1 MTKEYKLALNDYQE
15 LKKLINNILDCP
27 SKGGNISVKL
37 KDDIIIK
44 SSGVDLKSEI
54 DRVSTKDKSFEFYKK
69 WTEIDYLKP
78 SMEINFHKAIK
89 SKYVLHYHPV
99 YILLLQ
105 DDLPFDADVIKYI
118 KPGSDELTEA
128 VSKCNKKIIYLK
140 NHGVILHSD
149 SIQEI
154 KELYFKL
161 SEFNIF
167 KIIRFNYTPDMVVLE
182 NSTDLALHKFIF
194 RVFKNITKIE
204 ELDQDDVNDLLNDE
218 NEMYRIS
225 K

>member
-89 SKYVLHYHPV
+89 SKYVLHYHPI

-149 SIQEI
+149 SLQEI

-167 KIIRFNYTPDMVVLE
+167 EITNFNCTPDMAVLK
-182 NSTDLALHKFIF
+182 NDPDILVHKFF
-194 RVFKNITKIE
+194 LKVFKNITKIE
-204 ELDQDDVNDLLNDE
+204 ELEHEDLLNLLNDE
-218 NEMYRIS
+218 NEIYRS
-225 K
+225 LK

>member
-105 DDLPFDADVIKYI
+105 DDLPFDADVIDYI
-118 KPGSDELTEA
+118 KPGYYELTEA

-149 SIQEI
+149 SLQEI

>member
-1 MTKEYKLALNDYQE
+1 MTKDYKLALNDYQE
-15 LKKLINNILDCP
+15 LKRLVNNILDCP

-105 DDLPFDADVIKYI
+105 DDLTFDADVIDYI

-149 SIQEI
+149 SLQEI
-154 KELYFKL
+154 KDLYNKL

>member
-1 MTKEYKLALNDYQE
+1 MTKDYKLALNDYQE
-15 LKKLINNILDCP
+15 LKKLVNNILDCP

-69 WTEIDYLKP
+69 LTEIDYLKP

-105 DDLPFDADVIKYI
+105 DDLPFDADVIDYI
-118 KPGSDELTEA
+118 KPGSDELAEA

-149 SIQEI
+149 SLQEI

-167 KIIRFNYTPDMVVLE
+167 KNIKFNYTPDMVVLE

-204 ELDQDDVNDLLNDE
+204 ELDQDDVNNLLNDE

>member
-1 MTKEYKLALNDYQE
+1 MTKDYKLALNDYQE
-15 LKKLINNILDCP
+15 LKRLVNNILDCP

-89 SKYVLHYHPV
+89 SKYVLHYHPI

-105 DDLPFDADVIKYI
+105 DDLPFEADVIDYI
-118 KPGSDELTEA
+118 KPGSNELTEA
-128 VSKCNKKIIYLK
+128 VSKCNKKVIYLK

-149 SIQEI
+149 SLQEI

-167 KIIRFNYTPDMVVLE
+167 EITSFNCTPDMVVLK
-182 NSTDLALHKFIF
+182 NDPDILVHKFF
-194 RVFKNITKIE
+194 LKVFKNITKIE

>member
-105 DDLPFDADVIKYI
+105 DDLPFDADVIDYI

-149 SIQEI
+149 SLQEI

-182 NSTDLALHKFIF
+182 NSMDLALHKFIF

>member
-1 MTKEYKLALNDYQE
+1 MTKDYKLALNDYQE
-15 LKKLINNILDCP
+15 LKKLVNNILDCP

-89 SKYVLHYHPV
+89 SKYVLHYHPI

-154 KELYFKL
+154 KDLYNKL
-161 SEFNIF
+161 SEYNIF
-167 KIIRFNYTPDMVVLE
+167 EITNFNCTPDMAVLK
-182 NSTDLALHKFIF
+182 NDPDILVHKFF
-194 RVFKNITKIE
+194 LKVFKNITKIE
-204 ELDQDDVNDLLNDE
+204 ELEHEDLLNLLNDE

>member
-15 LKKLINNILDCP
+15 LKKLINNIFDCP

-105 DDLPFDADVIKYI
+105 DDLPFDADVIDYI

-149 SIQEI
+149 SLQEI

>member
-105 DDLPFDADVIKYI
+105 DDLPFDADVIDYI

-128 VSKCNKKIIYLK
+128 VSKCNKKVIYLK

-149 SIQEI
+149 SLQEI

>member
-1 MTKEYKLALNDYQE
+1 MTKDYKLALNDYQE
-15 LKKLINNILDCP
+15 LKKLVNNILDCP

-105 DDLPFDADVIKYI
+105 DDLPFDADVIDYI

-149 SIQEI
+149 SLQEI
-154 KELYFKL
+154 KDLYNKL

>member
-1 MTKEYKLALNDYQE
+1 MTKVYKLALNDYQE

-105 DDLPFDADVIKYI
+105 DDLPFDADVIDYI

-149 SIQEI
+149 SLQEI

>member
-1 MTKEYKLALNDYQE
+1 MTKDYKLALNDYQE
-15 LKKLINNILDCP
+15 LKRLVNNILDCP

-105 DDLPFDADVIKYI
+105 DDLPFDTDVIDYI

-149 SIQEI
+149 SLQEI
-154 KELYFKL
+154 KDLYNKL

>member
-89 SKYVLHYHPV
+89 SKYVLHYHPI

-140 NHGVILHSD
+140 NHGVILHSN

-154 KELYFKL
+154 KDLYNKL
-161 SEFNIF
+161 SEYNIF
-167 KIIRFNYTPDMVVLE
+167 EITNFNCTPDMAVLK
-182 NSTDLALHKFIF
+182 NDPDILVHKFF
-194 RVFKNITKIE
+194 LKVFKNITKIE
-204 ELDQDDVNDLLNDE
+204 ELEHEDLLNLLNDE

>member
-69 WTEIDYLKP
+69 WTKIDYLKP
-78 SMEINFHKAIK
+78 SMEINFHKVIK

-105 DDLPFDADVIKYI
+105 DDLPFDADVIDYI
-118 KPGSDELTEA
+118 KPGSDKLTEA
-128 VSKCNKKIIYLK
+128 VSKCNKKVIYLK

-149 SIQEI
+149 SLQEI

-204 ELDQDDVNDLLNDE
+204 ELDQDDVNNLLNDE

>member
-1 MTKEYKLALNDYQE
+1 MTKDYKLALNDYQE
-15 LKKLINNILDCP
+15 LKRLVNNILDCP

-105 DDLPFDADVIKYI
+105 DDLPFDADVIDYI

-128 VSKCNKKIIYLK
+128 VSKCNKKVIYLK

-149 SIQEI
+149 SLQEI

-167 KIIRFNYTPDMVVLE
+167 KIIKFNYTPDMVVLE

>member
-105 DDLPFDADVIKYI
+105 DDLPFDADVIDYI

-149 SIQEI
+149 SLQEI
-154 KELYFKL
+154 KDLYNKL

-194 RVFKNITKIE
+194 MVFKNITKIE

>member
-105 DDLPFDADVIKYI
+105 DDLPFDADVIDYI
-118 KPGSDELTEA
+118 KPGSDELTKA

-149 SIQEI
+149 SLQEI

>member
-27 SKGGNISVKL
+27 SKGGNI
-37 KDDIIIK
+37 

-105 DDLPFDADVIKYI
+105 DDLPFDADVIDYI

-128 VSKCNKKIIYLK
+128 VSKCNKKVIYLK

-149 SIQEI
+149 SLQEI

>member
-1 MTKEYKLALNDYQE
+1 MTKEYKLALNYYQE

-69 WTEIDYLKP
+69 WIEIDYLKP

-89 SKYVLHYHPV
+89 SKYVLHYHPI

-154 KELYFKL
+154 KDLYNKL
-161 SEFNIF
+161 SEYNIF
-167 KIIRFNYTPDMVVLE
+167 EITNFNCTPDMAVLK
-182 NSTDLALHKFIF
+182 NDPDILVHKFF
-194 RVFKNITKIE
+194 LKVFKNITKIE
-204 ELDQDDVNDLLNDE
+204 ELEHEDLLNLLNDE
-218 NEMYRIS
+218 NEIYRS
-225 K
+225 LK

>member
-69 WTEIDYLKP
+69 WIEIDYLKP

-89 SKYVLHYHPV
+89 SKYVLHYHPI

-154 KELYFKL
+154 KDLYNKL
-161 SEFNIF
+161 SEYNIF
-167 KIIRFNYTPDMVVLE
+167 EITNFNCTPDMAVLK
-182 NSTDLALHKFIF
+182 NDPDILVHKFF
-194 RVFKNITKIE
+194 LKVFKNITKIE
-204 ELDQDDVNDLLNDE
+204 ELEHEDLLNLLNDE

>member
-89 SKYVLHYHPV
+89 SKYVLHYHPI

-149 SIQEI
+149 SLQEI

-167 KIIRFNYTPDMVVLE
+167 EITNFNCTPDMAVLK
-182 NSTDLALHKFIF
+182 NDPDILVHKFF
-194 RVFKNITKIE
+194 LKVFKNITKIE

>member
-105 DDLPFDADVIKYI
+105 DDLPFDADVIDYI

-149 SIQEI
+149 SLQEI

>member
-1 MTKEYKLALNDYQE
+1 MTKDYKLALNDYQE
-15 LKKLINNILDCP
+15 LKRLVNNILDCP

-105 DDLPFDADVIKYI
+105 DDLPFDADVIDYI

-149 SIQEI
+149 SLQEI
-154 KELYFKL
+154 KDLYNKL

>member
-1 MTKEYKLALNDYQE
+1 MTKDYKLALNDYQE
-15 LKKLINNILDCP
+15 LKRLVNNILDCP

-89 SKYVLHYHPV
+89 SKYILHYHPV

-105 DDLPFDADVIKYI
+105 DDLPFDADVIDYI
-118 KPGSDELTEA
+118 KPGSDELAEA
-128 VSKCNKKIIYLK
+128 VSKCNKKVIYLK

-149 SIQEI
+149 SLQEI

>member
-1 MTKEYKLALNDYQE
+1 MTKDYKLALNDYQE
-15 LKKLINNILDCP
+15 LKRLVNNILDCP
-27 SKGGNISVKL
+27 SKGGNISVKI
-37 KDDIIIK
+37 KNDIIIK

-54 DRVSTKDKSFEFYKK
+54 DRVSTKDKTFEFYKK

-105 DDLPFDADVIKYI
+105 DDLPFDADVIDYI

-128 VSKCNKKIIYLK
+128 VSKCNKKVIYLK

-149 SIQEI
+149 SLQEI
-154 KELYFKL
+154 KDLYNKL

>member
-1 MTKEYKLALNDYQE
+1 MTKDYKLALNDYQE
-15 LKKLINNILDCP
+15 LKKLVNNILDCP
-27 SKGGNISVKL
+27 SKGGNISVKI
-37 KDDIIIK
+37 KNDIIIK

-54 DRVSTKDKSFEFYKK
+54 DRVSTKDKTFEFYKK

-105 DDLPFDADVIKYI
+105 DDLPFDADVIDYI

-128 VSKCNKKIIYLK
+128 VSKCNKKVIYLK

-149 SIQEI
+149 SLQEI

>member
-1 MTKEYKLALNDYQE
+1 MTKDYKLALNDYQE
-15 LKKLINNILDCP
+15 LKKLVNNILDCP

-37 KDDIIIK
+37 KNDIIIK

-105 DDLPFDADVIKYI
+105 DDLPFDADVIDYI
-118 KPGSDELTEA
+118 KPGSDELAEA

-149 SIQEI
+149 SLQEI
-154 KELYFKL
+154 KDLYNKL

>member
-105 DDLPFDADVIKYI
+105 DDLPFDTDVIDYI

-128 VSKCNKKIIYLK
+128 VSKCNKKVIYLK

-149 SIQEI
+149 SLQEI

>member
-1 MTKEYKLALNDYQE
+1 
-15 LKKLINNILDCP
+15 
-27 SKGGNISVKL
+27 
-37 KDDIIIK
+37 
-44 SSGVDLKSEI
+44 
-54 DRVSTKDKSFEFYKK
+54 
-69 WTEIDYLKP
+69 
-78 SMEINFHKAIK
+78 MEINFHKAIK

-105 DDLPFDADVIKYI
+105 DDLPFDADVIDYI

-149 SIQEI
+149 SLQEI
-154 KELYFKL
+154 KDLYNKL

>member
-1 MTKEYKLALNDYQE
+1 MTKEYKLALSDYQE

-105 DDLPFDADVIKYI
+105 DDLPFDADVIDYI

-149 SIQEI
+149 SLQEI